1 MKASEL
7 VKQLNE
13 LIEKHGD
20 QVVTFASEA
29 EPSEEAEEK
38 YGDECDISAISCFE
52 GDSGKIERFMICDYE
67 TMMSFL

>member
-20 QVVTFASEA
+20 QVVTFTVA
-29 EPSEEAEEK
+29 EPSKEAEEK
-38 YGDECDISAISCFE
+38 YGDECDVFGVSCFV
-52 GDSGKIERFMICDYE
+52 GSSGNVERFMISDYE
-67 TMMSFL
+67 AIMSFM